1 LEAFIFDTKDK
12 LTQDEFVKCST
23 EEEREKIRAK
33 LDEADTW
40 MSDADDTVETK
51 AFSDK
56 LNDLKTLCKD
66 AFFRLSEK
74 RLRPIKLDEMKDIFN
89 KTTEFLNNARNLT
102 GEDLP
107 LTQNEWNS
115 LDKLINTTKVII
127 YLK

>member
-1 LEAFIFDTKDK
+1 MEAFIFDTKDK
-12 LTQDEFVKCST
+12 LSQDEFVKCTT
-23 EEEREKIRAK
+23 EDEREKIRTK

-56 LNDLKTLCKD
+56 LNDLKNLCKD

-74 RLRPIKLDEMKDIFN
+74 RLRPRKLDEMKDIFN
-89 KTTEFLNNARNLT
+89 KTIEFLNNARNLT

-107 LTQNEWNS
+107 LTQNEWNA

-127 YLK
+127 